1 MLWSNLSLPL
11 ANKTDFPGEHPD
23 PPGDPET
30 VNPSLPIYQG
40 VLARLGADSRLFGG
54 SHPVAQR
61 WSAAFR
67 TIQQETPA
75 RSTKVPLPPL
85 NRMQRARSSDGLME
99 QLWYQLGK
107 ALSQP

>member
-23 PPGDPET
+23 PP
-30 VNPSLPIYQG
+30 
-40 VLARLGADSRLFGG
+40 
-54 SHPVAQR
+54 
-61 WSAAFR
+61 
-67 TIQQETPA
+67 
-75 RSTKVPLPPL
+75 L
-85 NRMQRARSSDGLME
+85 NRMQRARSSDGLMK